1 MSPLSQRLLFKKSF
15 AGWWI
20 CMALAALF
28 LSGCASP
35 GPKYLNLNYSA
46 PAQALK
52 LDQSTGLSRFNDLR
66 KNTEK
71 GYVGYR
77 QLLGGNREIFVVTG
91 QDLASALTRVTRT
104 FLEKK
109 GFSVS
114 LIPAWPV
121 TASGVSQVSGQ
132 FVHVLAA
139 DIHQFECEAVKKGP
153 ATDMILSIDLTFYL
167 GTPEDKQLTTIPIT
181 LTLER
186 TELMFSRKKLETFVN
201 EAIEEIFTKAL
212 PFS

>member
-1 MSPLSQRLLFKKSF
+1 MNPLLEWFEFKNPRV
-15 AGWWI
+15 GWWT
-20 CMALAALF
+20 CLALAALC

-35 GPKYLNLNYSA
+35 GPKYLNLSYSA
-46 PAQALK
+46 PAATLNRDQA
-52 LDQSTGLSRFNDLR
+52 TGLSRFNDLR

-71 GYVGYR
+71 GYLGFR
-77 QLLGGNREIFVVTG
+77 QLMGGNQEIFVVTG
-91 QDLASALTRVTRT
+91 QDLASALTRVTRS

-114 LIPAWPV
+114 LIPAWPATV
-121 TASGVSQVSGQ
+121 SGLSQVSGQ

-153 ATDMILSIDLTFYL
+153 ATDMTLSISLTFYL
-167 GTPEDKQLTTIPIT
+167 GTPEDRQLTTIPIA

-201 EAIEEIFTKAL
+201 QAIEEIFIKAL

>member
-1 MSPLSQRLLFKKSF
+1 MSPLSHWFGFKKPF
-15 AGWWI
+15 VRQWI
-20 CMALAALF
+20 CLALTAFF

-35 GPKYLNLNYSA
+35 GPKYLNLSYFA
-46 PAQALK
+46 PDTPLYRN
-52 LDQSTGLSRFNDLR
+52 QSTGLSRFNDLR
-66 KNTEK
+66 TNTEK
-71 GYVGYR
+71 GYVGFR
-77 QLLGGNREIFVVTG
+77 QLLGGKHEIFVVTG
-91 QDLASALTRVTRT
+91 QDLASAMTRVTRS

-114 LIPAWPV
+114 LIPAWPATV
-121 TASGVSQVSGQ
+121 SGLSQVSGQ

-153 ATDMILSIDLTFYL
+153 ATDMTLSISLTFYL
-167 GTPEDKQLTTIPIT
+167 GTPEDRQLTTIPIA

-201 EAIEEIFTKAL
+201 QAIEEIFIKAL